1 MSGLTGSPLLRPA
14 GLLASLTETFTSG
27 LSTVRSPSPLPDM
40 TTVATGRFHRR
51 VFHPL
56 DLQLAS
62 LHWIRA
68 FAGHSVLTCRPL
80 RPRGVRRRS
89 VPGSDVD
96 IGLRRVLTGSALPT
110 FPQSVSRGG
119 SISWLQWFAHCYG
132 LPGCL
137 PPLNGSDRIT
147 PAIGDFYFW
156 ASSGSVTL
164 PASRYN
170 YSIDWTPLLAGLAP
184 AGTAASFAA
193 PPIATRAGLRLLPA
207 ITASPS
213 RGPRRASA
221 RRTLSGAGNAAWC
234 EKMTTASILFS
245 KAWKSDRP
253 SASRCRNIPPGIP
266 ITASS
271 PRRAAASLTTTFTFT
286 IRCSARS

>member
-27 LSTVRSPSPLPDM
+27 LSTDRSPSPLPDM

-68 FAGHSVLTCRPL
+68 FAGHSVLTCGPL

-110 FPQSVSRGG
+110 IPQSVSRGG

-132 LPGCL
+132 LPSCL
-137 PPLNGSDRIT
+137 PPSRPGELHPEPLTDPDMKLSPHPARAT
-147 PAIGDFYFW
+147 PRK
-156 ASSGSVTL
+156 
-164 PASRYN
+164 PCR
-170 YSIDWTPLLAGLAP
+170 
-184 AGTAASFAA
+184 
-193 PPIATRAGLRLLPA
+193 
-207 ITASPS
+207 ASP
-213 RGPRRASA
+213 RQEFLRFPVD
-221 RRTLSGAGNAAWC
+221 
-234 EKMTTASILFS
+234 SILTWWPAPF
-245 KAWKSDRP
+245 A
-253 SASRCRNIPPGIP
+253 
-266 ITASS
+266 
-271 PRRAAASLTTTFTFT
+271 PRALPRFLTTTRQCAPDRCIRTFGLVGHPLAPFPLT
-286 IRCSARS
+286 SPTRFSSSVRKPR

>member
-1 MSGLTGSPLLRPA
+1 MRCLRCAGAPRRPA
-14 GLLASLTETFTSG
+14 RGSALYLLDPSQHVDLYVPGEPVAAYIQFLRDTHLPSPEAKRLGTLDVNRFRGLLVHHCYDLLSCSPPFTETFTSG

-96 IGLRRVLTGSALPT
+96 IGLRRLVTGSALPT

-147 PAIGDFYFW
+147 PA
-156 ASSGSVTL
+156 L
-164 PASRYN
+164 PPGQARAQSFGRREPRAGGVDRLGIALVRVPEVRSAVSAHLSAKPDRLPTMSRARLRR
-170 YSIDWTPLLAGLAP
+170 SPP
-184 AGTAASFAA
+184 RAAS
-193 PPIATRAGLRLLPA
+193 G
-207 ITASPS
+207 
-213 RGPRRASA
+213 
-221 RRTLSGAGNAAWC
+221 
-234 EKMTTASILFS
+234 
-245 KAWKSDRP
+245 
-253 SASRCRNIPPGIP
+253 
-266 ITASS
+266 
-271 PRRAAASLTTTFTFT
+271 
-286 IRCSARS
+286 